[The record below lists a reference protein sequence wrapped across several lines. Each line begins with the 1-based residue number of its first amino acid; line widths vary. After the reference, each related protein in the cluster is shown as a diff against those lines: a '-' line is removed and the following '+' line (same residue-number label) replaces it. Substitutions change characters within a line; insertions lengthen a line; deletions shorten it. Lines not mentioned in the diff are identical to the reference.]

1 MTTFYK
7 LMAQSPSGLQPV
19 TDGQGLH
26 IICPE
31 TSLGAN
37 ASFRDNCEKQIGM
50 KVTWERIDA

>member
-1 MTTFYK
+1 MVYYK
-7 LMAQSPSGLQPV
+7 LMARSPSGLQPV

-37 ASFRDNCEKQIGM
+37 GKMREDVEEQIGT
-50 KVTWERIDA
+50 KVTWEKVE